1 MDNIKNI
8 INGIKPL
15 NVQVMKNIKSEIDN
29 LAKPIGSLGTLEDI
43 VIKLSGISEKPVK
56 TIEKRSI
63 VIMCADNGIVEEGVS
78 TCPQSTTL
86 TVSLNFIKGT
96 TGVCLLSK
104 YAESDLTVVDMGI
117 NAEVSDPKI
126 LNRKI
131 SYGTKNMA
139 KEAAMPREDVIK
151 AINVGIDIV
160 KDLKKKG
167 YDMIGT
173 GEMGVGNTS
182 TSAAVISVLTGIH
195 SDEIVSKGSGLT
207 DLGLE
212 KKKEVIR
219 RAINVNEPNADDPID
234 VLSKV
239 GGLDIAGLCG
249 CFLGAA
255 YERIPIVMD
264 GVISAAAALC
274 AYRLN
279 PLIKDYILPSHV
291 SMEEGSRAT
300 LKEMNLKS
308 LVNLNMRL
316 GEGSGCPFTFKI
328 VDMALYTLWN
338 MSSFNESGIS
348 KNDYV
353 DIRKDEDNL

>member
-1 MDNIKNI
+1 MDNINSI

-15 NVQVMKNIKSEIDN
+15 NVQVMKDVKTKIDN

-43 VIKLSGISEKPVK
+43 VIKLSGINEKAVK
-56 TIEKRSI
+56 TIEKKSI
-63 VIMCADNGIVEEGVS
+63 VIMCADNGIVDEGVS

-86 TVSLNFIKGT
+86 TVSLNFVKGT

-104 YAESDLTVVDMGI
+104 YVGSDLTVVDIGI
-117 NAEVSDPKI
+117 NAEVDDSRI

-131 SYGTKNMA
+131 SYGTKNIA
-139 KEAAMPREDVIK
+139 KEAAMSREDVIK

-160 KDLKKKG
+160 KDLKKNG
-167 YDMIGT
+167 YEMLGT

-182 TSAAVISVLTGIH
+182 TSAAVISVLTGRH
-195 SDEIVSKGSGLT
+195 SDSIVGKGSGLT

-212 KKKEVIR
+212 NKKEVIR
-219 RAINVNEPNADDPID
+219 RAIEVNKPDKSDTID

-279 PLIKDYILPSHV
+279 PLVRDYIFPSHI
-291 SMEEGSRAT
+291 SMEEGSRTVLA
-300 LKEMNLKS
+300 EMGLQS
-308 LVNLNMRL
+308 MINLNMRL

-328 VDMALYTLWN
+328 ADMALFTLCN

-348 KNDYV
+348 KDDYV
-353 DIRKDEDNL
+353 DIREDDSL

>member
-1 MDNIKNI
+1 MENINSV
-8 INGIKPL
+8 INEIQPL
-15 NVQVMKNIKSEIDN
+15 NVQTMKSVKSEIDN

-43 VIKLSGISEKPVK
+43 VIKLSGINGRPVRELK
-56 TIEKRSI
+56 KKSI
-63 VIMCADNGIVEEGVS
+63 VIMCADNGIVEEDVS

-86 TVSLNFIKGT
+86 TVSLNFVKGT

-104 YAESDLTVVDMGI
+104 YAESDLTVVDIGI
-117 NAEVSDPKI
+117 NAEVNEPKI

-131 SYGTKNMA
+131 SYGTKNIA
-139 KEAAMPREDVIK
+139 KEAAMSREDVIK
-151 AINVGIDIV
+151 AINVGIDVV
-160 KDLKKKG
+160 KDLKKNG
-167 YDMIGT
+167 YDMLGT

-182 TSAAVISVLTGIH
+182 TSAAVISLLTGIH
-195 SDEIVSKGSGLT
+195 SDNIVGKGSGLT

-212 KKKEVIR
+212 HKKEVIR
-219 RAINVNEPNADDPID
+219 RAIEVNKPDANDPID
-234 VLSKV
+234 VLCKV

-255 YERIPIVMD
+255 YERMPIVMD

-279 PLIKDYILPSHV
+279 PLVKDYIFPSHV

-300 LKEMNLKS
+300 LKEMGLQS
-308 LVNLNMRL
+308 MVSLNMRL

-328 VDMALYTLWN
+328 ADMALFTLWN
-338 MSSFNESGIS
+338 MASFNESGIS
-348 KNDYV
+348 KDDYV
-353 DIRKDEDNL
+353 DIREEDSL

>member
-1 MDNIKNI
+1 MENINSI

-15 NVQVMKNIKSEIDN
+15 NVQVMKDVKTKIDN

-43 VIKLSGISEKPVK
+43 VIKLSGINEKAVK
-56 TIEKRSI
+56 TIEKKSI
-63 VIMCADNGIVEEGVS
+63 VIMCADNGIVDEGVS

-86 TVSLNFIKGT
+86 TVSLNFVKGT

-104 YAESDLTVVDMGI
+104 YAGSDLTVVDIGI
-117 NAEVSDPKI
+117 NAEVDDSRI

-131 SYGTKNMA
+131 SYGTRNIA
-139 KEAAMPREDVIK
+139 KEAAMSREDVIK

-160 KDLKKKG
+160 KDLKKNG
-167 YDMIGT
+167 YDMLGT

-195 SDEIVSKGSGLT
+195 SDNIVGKGSGLT

-212 KKKEVIR
+212 NKKEVIR
-219 RAINVNEPNADDPID
+219 RAIEVNKPDKSDTID

-279 PLIKDYILPSHV
+279 PLVRDYIFPSHV
-291 SMEEGSRAT
+291 SMEEGSRTVLA
-300 LKEMNLKS
+300 EMGLQS
-308 LVNLNMRL
+308 MINLNMRL

-328 VDMALYTLWN
+328 ADMALFTLCN

-348 KNDYV
+348 KDDYV
-353 DIRKDEDNL
+353 DIREDDSL

>member
-1 MDNIKNI
+1 MDNINSI

-15 NVQVMKNIKSEIDN
+15 NVQVMKDVKTKIDN

-43 VIKLSGISEKPVK
+43 VIKLSGINEKAVK
-56 TIEKRSI
+56 TIEKKSI
-63 VIMCADNGIVEEGVS
+63 VIMCADNGIVDEGVS

-86 TVSLNFIKGT
+86 TVSLNFVKGT

-104 YAESDLTVVDMGI
+104 YAGSDLTVVDIGI
-117 NAEVSDPKI
+117 NAEVDDSRI

-131 SYGTKNMA
+131 SYGTKNIA
-139 KEAAMPREDVIK
+139 KEAAMSREDVIK

-160 KDLKKKG
+160 KDLKKNG
-167 YDMIGT
+167 YDMLGT

-195 SDEIVSKGSGLT
+195 SDNIVGKGSGLT

-212 KKKEVIR
+212 NKKEVIR
-219 RAINVNEPNADDPID
+219 RAIEVNKPDKSDTID

-279 PLIKDYILPSHV
+279 PLVRDYIFPSHV
-291 SMEEGSRAT
+291 SMEEGSRTVLA
-300 LKEMNLKS
+300 EMGLQS
-308 LVNLNMRL
+308 MINLNMRL

-328 VDMALYTLWN
+328 VDMALFTLCN

-348 KNDYV
+348 KDDYV
-353 DIRKDEDNL
+353 DIREDDSL

>member
-1 MDNIKNI
+1 MDNINSI

-15 NVQVMKNIKSEIDN
+15 NVQVMKDVKTKIDN

-43 VIKLSGISEKPVK
+43 VIKLSGINEKTVK
-56 TIEKRSI
+56 TIEKKSI
-63 VIMCADNGIVEEGVS
+63 VIMCADNGIVDEGVS

-86 TVSLNFIKGT
+86 TVSLNFVKGT

-104 YAESDLTVVDMGI
+104 YAGSDLTVVDIGI
-117 NAEVSDPKI
+117 NGEVDDPRI

-131 SYGTKNMA
+131 SYGTKNIA
-139 KEAAMPREDVIK
+139 KEAAMSREDVIK
-151 AINVGIDIV
+151 AINIGIDIV
-160 KDLKKKG
+160 KDLKKNG
-167 YDMIGT
+167 YEMLGT

-195 SDEIVSKGSGLT
+195 SDNIVGKGSGLT

-219 RAINVNEPNADDPID
+219 RAIEVNKPDVDDPID
-234 VLSKV
+234 VLSKI

-249 CFLGAA
+249 CFLAAA

-279 PLIKDYILPSHV
+279 PLVKDYILPSHV
-291 SMEEGSRAT
+291 SMEEGSRSVLA
-300 LKEMNLKS
+300 EMGLQS
-308 LVNLNMRL
+308 MINLNMRL

-328 VDMALYTLWN
+328 VDMALFTLWN

-348 KNDYV
+348 KDDYV
-353 DIRKDEDNL
+353 DIREDDSL

>member
-1 MDNIKNI
+1 MENINSV
-8 INGIKPL
+8 INEIQPL
-15 NVQVMKNIKSEIDN
+15 NVQAMKSVKSEIDN

-43 VIKLSGISEKPVK
+43 VIKLSGINGRPVRELK
-56 TIEKRSI
+56 KKSI
-63 VIMCADNGIVEEGVS
+63 VIMCADNGIVEEDVS

-86 TVSLNFIKGT
+86 TVSLNFVKGT

-104 YAESDLTVVDMGI
+104 YAESDLTVVDIGI
-117 NAEVSDPKI
+117 NAEVNEPKI

-131 SYGTKNMA
+131 SYGTKNIA
-139 KEAAMPREDVIK
+139 KEAAMSREDVIK
-151 AINVGIDIV
+151 AINVGIDVV
-160 KDLKKKG
+160 KDLKKNG
-167 YDMIGT
+167 YDMLGT

-182 TSAAVISVLTGIH
+182 TSAAVISLLTGIH
-195 SDEIVSKGSGLT
+195 SDNIVGKGSGLT

-212 KKKEVIR
+212 HKKEVIR
-219 RAINVNEPNADDPID
+219 RAIEVNKPDANDPID
-234 VLSKV
+234 VLCKV

-255 YERIPIVMD
+255 YERMPIVMD

-279 PLIKDYILPSHV
+279 PLVKDYIFPSHV

-300 LKEMNLKS
+300 LKEMGLQS
-308 LVNLNMRL
+308 MVSLNMRL

-328 VDMALYTLWN
+328 ADMALFTLWN
-338 MSSFNESGIS
+338 MASFNESGIS
-348 KNDYV
+348 KDDYV
-353 DIRKDEDNL
+353 DIREEDSL

>member
-1 MDNIKNI
+1 MDNINSI

-15 NVQVMKNIKSEIDN
+15 NVQVMKDVKTKIDN

-43 VIKLSGISEKPVK
+43 VIKLSGINEKAVK
-56 TIEKRSI
+56 TIEKKSI
-63 VIMCADNGIVEEGVS
+63 VIMCADNGIVDEGVS

-86 TVSLNFIKGT
+86 TVSLNFVKGT

-104 YAESDLTVVDMGI
+104 YVGSDLTVVDIGI
-117 NAEVSDPKI
+117 NAEVDDSRI

-131 SYGTKNMA
+131 SYGTKNIA
-139 KEAAMPREDVIK
+139 KEAAMSREDVIK

-160 KDLKKKG
+160 KDLKKNG
-167 YDMIGT
+167 YEMLGT

-195 SDEIVSKGSGLT
+195 SDSIVGKGSGLT

-212 KKKEVIR
+212 NKKEVIR
-219 RAINVNEPNADDPID
+219 RAIEVNKPDKSDTID

-279 PLIKDYILPSHV
+279 PLVRDYIFPSHI
-291 SMEEGSRAT
+291 SMEEGSRT
-300 LKEMNLKS
+300 VLEEMGLQS
-308 LVNLNMRL
+308 MINLNMRL

-328 VDMALYTLWN
+328 ADMALFTLCN

-348 KNDYV
+348 KDDYV
-353 DIRKDEDNL
+353 DIREDDSL